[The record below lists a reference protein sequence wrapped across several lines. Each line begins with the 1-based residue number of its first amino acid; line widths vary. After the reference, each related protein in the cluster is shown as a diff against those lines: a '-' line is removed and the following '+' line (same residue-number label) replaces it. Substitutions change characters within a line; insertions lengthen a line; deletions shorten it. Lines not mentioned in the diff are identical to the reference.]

1 MPAQKKTYMREPEY
15 FFVREKRGYQKIL
28 TSSVVYLEARRNYVK
43 IATTSGDHV
52 IYATL
57 TRFIGLLEGER
68 FRKIHRSFLIN
79 LDHLSFFDRKLV
91 HLTGKCLPIGDV
103 YYEPLKKAVIA
114 IGTRQDG
121 PSTAAAGGSCGARRV
136 DAICG
141 NDAPC
146 RVDVTCRSN
155 ATCGS
160 DAPCRNDV
168 TCRSDDGIR
177 NVPMEIM
184 PLKCSYE

>member
-1 MPAQKKTYMREPEY
+1 MPVPKKKCMREPEY

-57 TRFIGLLEGER
+57 TRFIGLLDGER

-79 LDHLSFFDRKLV
+79 LDHLTFFDRKLV

-141 NDAPC
+141 SDGPCLSDGPSRSDAICGSEATC
-146 RVDVTCRSN
+146 RSDATCRSN
-155 ATCGS
+155 
-160 DAPCRNDV
+160 
-168 TCRSDDGIR
+168 DGIR